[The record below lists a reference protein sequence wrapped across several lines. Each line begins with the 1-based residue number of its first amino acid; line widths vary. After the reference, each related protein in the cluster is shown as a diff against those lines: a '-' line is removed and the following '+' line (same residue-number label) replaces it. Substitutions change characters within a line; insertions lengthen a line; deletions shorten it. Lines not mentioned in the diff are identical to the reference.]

1 MFYKSGF
8 LEASKLYCPQ
18 KEGRRTPCVLRAGKK
33 ISLISSVDLH
43 YGTAGLGEES
53 LDDSGDCEESRLQ
66 GTGGSGAAVKD
77 SMRQTPLAH

>member
-1 MFYKSGF
+1 M
-8 LEASKLYCPQ
+8 EPQ
-18 KEGRRTPCVLRAGKK
+18 AWEPATL
-33 ISLISSVDLH
+33 
-43 YGTAGLGEES
+43 EES